1 VTYELEVGQ
10 LIVGCIQS
18 DGTSKYHESSGNK
31 NRKLQLTAD
40 PIWINRGFD
49 ASKVTQGM
57 VLQGT
62 VESKELKGYI
72 INLGFKDS
80 AKGFV
85 KFEDAPEKL
94 KSGSL
99 V

>member
-1 VTYELEVGQ
+1 
-10 LIVGCIQS
+10 
-18 DGTSKYHESSGNK
+18 
-31 NRKLQLTAD
+31 
-40 PIWINRGFD
+40 
-49 ASKVTQGM
+49 M

-99 V
+99 VQVIV

>member
-1 VTYELEVGQ
+1 
-10 LIVGCIQS
+10 
-18 DGTSKYHESSGNK
+18 
-31 NRKLQLTAD
+31 
-40 PIWINRGFD
+40 
-49 ASKVTQGM
+49 M

-99 V
+99 VQVIVQSQTSKVIKCEVLSPDNVE